1 MPPKKANKRS
11 LANLRN
17 QPKLLEPAPEEPAN
31 TNLDDLELATKNHL
45 DSTKP
50 QWDEQETDE
59 EEAKKLGIE
68 EAEVL
73 EDENNEFWG
82 GEKLVKN
89 GIYKEVYEAAIN
101 GEMCTYLGDGDD
113 PDDEDYLTIREKN
126 YATGPDISRKAAR
139 TQRTY
144 KKAWATQTTLDG
156 FITQK
161 QQVTE
166 PKPGLSRLNE
176 TAPIKVED
184 SDQMD
189 VEPDLSFVATA
200 SETDVPI
207 RQESPDID
215 LHSLDPP
222 IRQESLTP
230 PPLPWD
236 NEPDE
241 DNLSHLNSSHTASQE
256 DQVPR
261 RKRRASMEVEEI
273 EDEDAPGAC
282 FHSSPDEYVDLNVDP
297 DTGVECWEEELHETR
312 AHPTEIRGWAELR
325 DQINDDLKKKFKTFT
340 PSQVNQ
346 LIILRSFATLR
357 LRSVGKLKASEQIA
371 LQWQDDVNGSAAH
384 FARRIRA
391 LASHYQVNEQLP
403 IEKCGGYK
411 NARSILKE
419 ESVRTAART
428 WLTSQKVGSITPT
441 KFCNGLNT
449 EILPGLGIS
458 LKSPF
463 CTKTA
468 LRWLVK
474 LRWMKTTLKKG
485 VYMDGH
491 ERKDVINYRQM
502 VYLPKIAEYQNQMAK
517 YKGPELKKIEPNLK
531 DGEKEI
537 IAVFQDE
544 SCCHAN
550 EFQTTAWMRPGV
562 DQILQRKGRGR
573 LIHISDFILEST
585 GRLVVLNEDGS
596 VKREARKIIYPG
608 SGGDPYWDKNQL
620 LAQVKNAAIPVFEE
634 ANPGKQALFI
644 FDQSSAHAALPD
656 NALRA
661 FEMNKSNGGAQ
672 RTQRDT

>member
-1 MPPKKANKRS
+1 
-11 LANLRN
+11 
-17 QPKLLEPAPEEPAN
+17 
-31 TNLDDLELATKNHL
+31 
-45 DSTKP
+45 
-50 QWDEQETDE
+50 
-59 EEAKKLGIE
+59 
-68 EAEVL
+68 
-73 EDENNEFWG
+73 
-82 GEKLVKN
+82 
-89 GIYKEVYEAAIN
+89 
-101 GEMCTYLGDGDD
+101 
-113 PDDEDYLTIREKN
+113 
-126 YATGPDISRKAAR
+126 
-139 TQRTY
+139 
-144 KKAWATQTTLDG
+144 
-156 FITQK
+156 
-161 QQVTE
+161 
-166 PKPGLSRLNE
+166 
-176 TAPIKVED
+176 
-184 SDQMD
+184 
-189 VEPDLSFVATA
+189 
-200 SETDVPI
+200 
-207 RQESPDID
+207 
-215 LHSLDPP
+215 
-222 IRQESLTP
+222 
-230 PPLPWD
+230 
-236 NEPDE
+236 
-241 DNLSHLNSSHTASQE
+241 
-256 DQVPR
+256 
-261 RKRRASMEVEEI
+261 MEVEEI

-312 AHPTEIRGWAELR
+312 AHPTEIHGWAELR
-325 DQINDDLKKKFKTFT
+325 GQINDDLKKKFKTFT

-403 IEKCGGYK
+403 IEKRGGYK
-411 NARSILKE
+411 NAHSILKE
-419 ESVRTAART
+419 GSVHTAARA

-474 LRWMKTTLKKG
+474 LGWMKTTLKKG

-585 GRLVVLNEDGS
+585 DGS
-596 VKREARKIIYPG
+596 VKCEACKIIYPG

-672 RTQRDT
+672 RTQRDTVIPMTNKYPEYRMKPQSMTTLNTDGKWVPKGLQQVLEERGFNVTHMRAKCQPVCPFENHDCCMACLLSHQDDFVNQTSELEQIIVDAGHLCLFLPKFHCELNPIEMTTFGQAKAAAIQCLDACPVDVIRRFINRSWRFTAAYQGGLTGKAAAWAVRKFKSHHTISNAALISLEALVQPHSDA